1 MVRTIKVHILW
12 HLYKNQ
18 NSYNP
23 DRQRYRK
30 IDRYIQCVKKL
41 INRIG
46 FQSHHME
53 KIWDNLDMIGYKNY
67 SLNYIRTFIL
77 LNFLYF
83 TVARFDDLKHIRV
96 NINV

>member
-1 MVRTIKVHILW
+1 
-12 HLYKNQ
+12 
-18 NSYNP
+18 
-23 DRQRYRK
+23 
-30 IDRYIQCVKKL
+30 
-41 INRIG
+41 
-46 FQSHHME
+46 ME

-83 TVARFDDLKHIRV
+83 TVARCDDLKHIHV

>member
-1 MVRTIKVHILW
+1 
-12 HLYKNQ
+12 
-18 NSYNP
+18 
-23 DRQRYRK
+23 
-30 IDRYIQCVKKL
+30 
-41 INRIG
+41 
-46 FQSHHME
+46 ME

-83 TVARFDDLKHIRV
+83 TVARFDDLKHICV